1 MTGQPDDQIRK
12 LEQALIETYRA
23 QPGPALSDTFMQRV
37 MSDIRQGASRS
48 SRLGWAVGI
57 DQLVWRAATVT
68 AALVLIVAVCTVG
81 VVRATG
87 GASGGLF
94 PEEFEPGPLLADE

>member
-1 MTGQPDDQIRK
+1 MTSQPDDQIRR
-12 LEQALIETYRA
+12 LEQALVETYRA
-23 QPGPALSDTFMQRV
+23 QPGHALSDTFMQRV
-37 MSDIRQGASRS
+37 MSEIRQGASRS
-48 SRLGWAVGI
+48 SRWAWAVGI

-87 GASGGLF
+87 GASEGLF
-94 PEEFEPGPLLADE
+94 AEEFEPGPLLGDE